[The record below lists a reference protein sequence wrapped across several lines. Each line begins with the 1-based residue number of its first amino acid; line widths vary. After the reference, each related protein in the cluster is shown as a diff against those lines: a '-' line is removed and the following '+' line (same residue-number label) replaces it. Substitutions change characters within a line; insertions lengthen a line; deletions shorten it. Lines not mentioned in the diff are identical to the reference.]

1 MMSSSV
7 WGNPQKQVRKLNSGA
22 LNGHTK
28 IPQMRWFKQPILFSH
43 SLGDWRSAF
52 KVWVGLVSPE
62 AFVLGSLAAL
72 CSLCPHTSFICV
84 PLLLIETP
92 VLLAWG
98 SILMT
103 ASLITSVKALS
114 PNTMIRWLRA
124 STYEWWRGGLIQ
136 SITPGEVN

>member
-28 IPQMRWFKQPILFSH
+28 IPQMRWLKQPILFSH

-52 KVWVGLVSPE
+52 KVCVGLVSPG
-62 AFVLGSLAAL
+62 AFLLGSLAAV

-84 PLLLIETP
+84 PASPYRDTSP
-92 VLLAWG
+92 VGLGLHSDDCILNYFCKGSVSKHYDTLA
-98 SILMT
+98 
-103 ASLITSVKALS
+103 
-114 PNTMIRWLRA
+114 
-124 STYEWWRGGLIQ
+124 
-136 SITPGEVN
+136 

>member
-1 MMSSSV
+1 MARWLLSAHSVPILLSSV
-7 WGNPQKQVRKLNSGA
+7 CL
-22 LNGHTK
+22 
-28 IPQMRWFKQPILFSH
+28 
-43 SLGDWRSAF
+43 
-52 KVWVGLVSPE
+52 
-62 AFVLGSLAAL
+62 
-72 CSLCPHTSFICV
+72 
-84 PLLLIETP
+84 LLLIETP